1 MADEDKKT
9 YKIGGRTFYQ
19 VPLVAGQQ
27 QWLYLALSGIVLG
40 GLTHEDMLTLL
51 YGRATEL
58 TAILLI
64 EQGRTQAEKVRGGR
78 EQVKELEDWLGATV
92 QVSDLTPVLRDFF
105 DSGQLPALMGSVAET
120 VVQTLK
126 LDRSTQ
132 PTLTS

>member
-1 MADEDKKT
+1 MEKKT
-9 YKIGGRTFYQ
+9 YTIGGRTFYQ

-27 QWLYLALSGIVLG
+27 QWLYLALSGIVLH
-40 GLTHEDMLTLL
+40 GLTHEDMLKLL

-58 TAILLI
+58 AAILLI
-64 EQGRTQAEKVRGGR
+64 DEGRTQAEKVQGGR

-120 VVQTLK
+120 VLQTIAR
-126 LDRSTQ
+126 DRSTP
-132 PTLTS
+132 PTATS